1 MGAVCVLTPVVVA
14 AWPVFSAAVS
24 AAATS
29 LGYSVVAEG
38 IDLIN
43 QNLQN
48 RTETSQH
55 QIQLEIA
62 NSELVT
68 GQLGRDQR
76 ICVTRGGVTVT
87 FSRDARGRAK
97 LCVTGS
103 GQTEEAL
110 RAFGEELSQRVVQ
123 QYVYQHLM
131 DELRARQFLVVENEV
146 EADQAI
152 RLKVRC
158 WEG

>member
-14 AWPVFSAAVS
+14 AWPVFSAAV
-24 AAATS
+24 AAAASS
-29 LGYSVVAEG
+29 LGYSVVAEA
-38 IDLIN
+38 IDTVN
-43 QNLQN
+43 QGLQ
-48 RTETSQH
+48 EQDTSERS

-87 FSRDARGRAK
+87 FSRDARGHAK

-103 GQTEEAL
+103 GQTEQAL

-131 DELRARQFLVVENEV
+131 DELRARQYLVVEEGV
-146 EADQAI
+146 EADKAI

>member
-1 MGAVCVLTPVVVA
+1 MGAVSVLTPVVVA
-14 AWPVFSAAVS
+14 AWPVFSAAVA

-29 LGYSVVAEG
+29 LGYSVVAES
-38 IDLIN
+38 IDQIN
-43 QNLQN
+43 QSLKQREAARNAQV
-48 RTETSQH
+48 E
-55 QIQLEIA
+55 LEIA

-76 ICVTRGGVTVT
+76 IVVTRGGVTVS

-97 LCVTGS
+97 VCVTGK
-103 GQTEEAL
+103 GQTDEAL

-123 QYVYQHLM
+123 RYVYQHVM
-131 DELRARQFLVVENEV
+131 DELRAQQFVVVEDAV
-146 EADQAI
+146 EADQSI
-152 RLKVRC
+152 RLKVRR